1 MQPVGPY
8 RFTHMLGTCPAGKA
22 WAAVDE
28 QGRFVTVAVLGAAAV
43 NTPGWREA
51 FASTA
56 TGMSQAPGGLTF
68 VYADFSAAEP
78 WVAYPAEAG
87 PGAERLFRALGQE
100 YQPVPTDPA
109 PVTPRPVSA
118 VPPPV
123 SAVPHPVSGAPDAVS
138 GPPAPTSSVPVSATP
153 QPTSGVPHAP
163 WALYGDPVAP
173 SSDAAD
179 PELDADAEPAD
190 GAARE
195 PHPTS
200 VPQQAPVPLPAVP
213 RQAPEPDPFA
223 APVRRIQPSPPKRRT
238 GSWAIVVALVLVL
251 VGAGGGVAAWTM
263 SGDDD
268 PSQAPS
274 PSIGDGATFPT
285 ASPSSPVFR
294 PWTQFAPYSPQER
307 ALAVASP
314 SLVFLEAVFTGYLRD
329 SATNRPVRPTPITFN
344 RRCSGFLVTSTGH
357 VLTSASCVKP
367 AEESVRQVALDAVA
381 RILVRE
387 KKLTAAQVQGYVTT
401 NLGKTRFTGV
411 DPGSEPGV
419 QLFGQLN
426 AARSNVTDGPAIPG
440 EVVAATA
447 ADGSNA
453 ALVKLARD
461 KLPAVELGP
470 SELAA
475 GSSLLVVG
483 FSTDDVDSH
492 TATYLP
498 RAKAVAITD
507 TGRRGSATIYRING
521 DVGRVSHGGIVL
533 DPGGRVVG
541 MLDQDQ
547 ARPDRANRV
556 VVPSAAL
563 STLLAEAGVR
573 NELSD
578 TDRLYRSGLDA
589 YFAGDPSTAVTRLD
603 AVAGAAPA
611 NLLAQ
616 VYRQN
621 AAERQRLEGAPQQ
634 RPAEISPLL
643 AGSVGVLV
651 VGLVVLTVVLIRRR
665 RG

>member
-1 MQPVGPY
+1 MQSVGPY

-22 WAAVDE
+22 WAAVDG
-28 QGRFVTVAVLGAAAV
+28 QGRFVTIAVLDAAAV

-51 FASTA
+51 FAGTA
-56 TGMSQAPGGLTF
+56 TGLSQAPDGLAF
-68 VYADFSAAEP
+68 EYADFSAAEP

-100 YQPVPTDPA
+100 YQPVPTNPG
-109 PVTPRPVSA
+109 PVPPRPVSS
-118 VPPPV
+118 VPSSAPPV
-123 SAVPHPVSGAPDAVS
+123 SAVPHPVSGVPDAVS
-138 GPPAPTSSVPVSATP
+138 GPPAPTSGVPVSAVP

-163 WALYGDPVAP
+163 WALYGDPVVLP
-173 SSDAAD
+173 PVAAD
-179 PELDADAEPAD
+179 PGLDQDAEPAD

-195 PHPTS
+195 PDPVP
-200 VPQQAPVPLPAVP
+200 VPQPAPVT
-213 RQAPEPDPFA
+213 APTLAPDPFA
-223 APVRRIQPSPPKRRT
+223 APVRRIQPSPPSKRRT
-238 GSWAIVVALVLVL
+238 GSWVLVVALVLVL

-263 SGDDD
+263 SGGDD
-268 PSQAPS
+268 PSRAPS
-274 PSIGDGATFPT
+274 PTIGDGAGFPT
-285 ASPSSPVFR
+285 ASPSNPVFR

-329 SATNRPVRPTPITFN
+329 SATNKPLRSRPISFN

-367 AEESVRQVALDAVA
+367 TEESARQVALDAVA
-381 RILVRE
+381 RMLVRE

-411 DPGSEPGV
+411 DSGTEPGV

-426 AARSNVTDGPAIPG
+426 TARSNAPEGPAIPG
-440 EVVAATA
+440 QVVAASA
-447 ADGSNA
+447 ADGSNV
-453 ALVKLARD
+453 ALVKLSRD
-461 KLPAVELGP
+461 KLPAAELGP
-470 SELAA
+470 GELAT

-483 FSTDDVDSH
+483 FSTDDVDTR
-492 TATYLP
+492 TATYVP

-507 TGRRGSATIYRING
+507 AGRRGPATIYRING
-521 DVGRVSHGGIVL
+521 DVGRVSHGGVVL

-541 MLDQDQ
+541 MVDQDQ

-563 STLLAEAGVR
+563 STLLADAGVR

-603 AVAGAAPA
+603 AVAGAVPA

-621 AAERQRLEGAPQQ
+621 AAERQRLEGTPQK
-634 RPAEISPLL
+634 RSAEVTPLL
-643 AGSVGVLV
+643 AGSLGALL
-651 VGLVVLTVVLIRRR
+651 VGLVVLTFVLVRRR